1 MKQYLLTYIKASEE
15 TQRVIVPGCGNSDLS
30 QKLLTDLGVSK
41 LDVESVDYEEQVVKK
56 MQDTKLKGLALNYAV
71 GDVTDLKAYKDEE
84 FSYAI
89 DKGTL
94 DAIAVNDKKE
104 TVDLCNGYFN
114 EMCRVL
120 KNKNGTFMFVS
131 LL

>member
-1 MKQYLLTYIKASEE
+1 M
-15 TQRVIVPGCGNSDLS
+15 
-30 QKLLTDLGVSK
+30 GVSK

-56 MQDTKLKGLALNYAV
+56 MQDKKLKGLALNYAV

-104 TVDLCNGYFN
+104 TIDLCNAYFN

-120 KNKNGTFMFVS
+120 KNKNGVFMFVS
-131 LL
+131 LLQPHVLKIVIDFFVRENTVNKYQSSTLF

>member
-1 MKQYLLTYIKASEE
+1 M
-15 TQRVIVPGCGNSDLS
+15 
-30 QKLLTDLGVSK
+30 SK

-56 MQDTKLKGLALNYAV
+56 MQDKKLKGLALNYSV
-71 GDVTDLKAYKDEE
+71 GDVTNLKAYTDEQ

-94 DAIAVNDKKE
+94 DAIAVNDKQE
-104 TVDLCNGYFN
+104 TVDLCNAYFN

-120 KNKNGTFMFVS
+120 
-131 LL
+131 